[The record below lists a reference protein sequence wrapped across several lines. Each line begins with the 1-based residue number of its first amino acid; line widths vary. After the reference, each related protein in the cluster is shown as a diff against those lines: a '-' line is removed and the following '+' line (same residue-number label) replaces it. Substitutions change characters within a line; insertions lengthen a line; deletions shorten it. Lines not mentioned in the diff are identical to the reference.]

1 MQAKVLSAASCTMLL
16 KSSCSIWTHFIWV
29 NECFFQE
36 KGESYHEIGMY
47 YLVDIA
53 NSHFNHFEKEF
64 QLKER
69 QRTNYYE
76 WLDIDNLS
84 NITLYPEFIKNEI
97 HNIDNN
103 PKLMITRE

>member
-1 MQAKVLSAASCTMLL
+1 
-16 KSSCSIWTHFIWV
+16 
-29 NECFFQE
+29 
-36 KGESYHEIGMY
+36 MY